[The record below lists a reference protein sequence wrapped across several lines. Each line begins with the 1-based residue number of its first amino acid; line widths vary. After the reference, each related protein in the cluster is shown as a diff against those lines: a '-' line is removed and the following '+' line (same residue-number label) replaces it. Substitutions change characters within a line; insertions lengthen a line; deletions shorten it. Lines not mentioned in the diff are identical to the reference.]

1 MSTSLSFSFILFFA
15 LFFFSLLA
23 WFFFILIYLFFVF
36 LGISA
41 ICRGC
46 RVIFLEMDS
55 QEETVSIQRFEIG
68 IHKDLP
74 IKKTIFIIIII
85 IIFFFWGGGGG
96 ELRSTFERGFFLFLF
111 LTVFFT
117 SDK

>member
-1 MSTSLSFSFILFFA
+1 M
-15 LFFFSLLA
+15 
-23 WFFFILIYLFFVF
+23 F

-46 RVIFLEMDS
+46 RGIFLEMDS

-74 IKKTIFIIIII
+74 IKETIFIYL
-85 IIFFFWGGGGG
+85 FFFFGGGGG
-96 ELRSTFERGFFLFLF
+96 SSEVLLNGFFSLSFPD
-111 LTVFFT
+111 FFYFRQIEA
-117 SDK
+117 SIGGRGRKCRLII

>member
-1 MSTSLSFSFILFFA
+1 MSTSLNLFHSFSFIVFCFV
-15 LFFFSLLA
+15 LFFFACLV
-23 WFFFILIYLFFVF
+23 FFIFIYLFFVF

-46 RVIFLEMDS
+46 RGIFLEMDS

-74 IKKTIFIIIII
+74 IKETIFIIII
-85 IIFFFWGGGGG
+85 FFWGGGGG
-96 ELRSTFERGFFLFLF
+96 GAQKYF
-111 LTVFFT
+111 
-117 SDK
+117 

>member
-1 MSTSLSFSFILFFA
+1 M
-15 LFFFSLLA
+15 
-23 WFFFILIYLFFVF
+23 F

-46 RVIFLEMDS
+46 RGIFLEMDS

-74 IKKTIFIIIII
+74 IKETIF
-85 IIFFFWGGGGG
+85 FCYVLRGGGGG
-96 ELRSTFERGFFLFLF
+96 GS
-111 LTVFFT
+111 
-117 SDK
+117 